1 MGTENLKDISARF
14 WSNSKQ

>member
-14 WSNSKQ
+14 SSNSKQ

>member
-1 MGTENLKDISARF
+1 MSTENLKYISARF